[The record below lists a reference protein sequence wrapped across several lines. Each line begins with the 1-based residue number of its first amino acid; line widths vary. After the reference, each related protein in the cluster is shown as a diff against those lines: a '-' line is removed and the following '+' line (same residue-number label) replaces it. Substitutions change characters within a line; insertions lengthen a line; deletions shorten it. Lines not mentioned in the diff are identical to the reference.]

1 MGSHRRRLRILVL
14 AAGLAAGSCGNP
26 ASARGP
32 GNAPDFVIGGIP
44 LDLASGAA
52 LAASGGLTLYVSD
65 QVDTCLAVLQVPV
78 MRTTLLE
85 LRVAPAADGTTAA
98 TVVPPKPAPAAG
110 EAVGGITV
118 RTGGTLNASLDAASG
133 SVAWTANADGSVTV
147 TSLDVGFAGTADRL
161 TTAGLH
167 LRACP

>member
-1 MGSHRRRLRILVL
+1 MALPPSRLL
-14 AAGLAAGSCGNP
+14 ALAVATAMAAGSCGNP
-26 ASARGP
+26 ASARGS
-32 GNAPDFVIGGIP
+32 GNASDFVIGGIP
-44 LDLASGAA
+44 FDLSSGAA
-52 LAASGGLTLYVSD
+52 LAASGGWTLYVSD
-65 QVDTCLAVLQVPV
+65 QVDTCLAVLQVPT
-78 MRTTLLE
+78 MRMTLLE
-85 LRVAPAADGTTAA
+85 LRVAPAADGTTVA
-98 TVVPPKPAPAAG
+98 TVVPPKPTPAAG

-147 TSLDVGFAGTADRL
+147 TALDVGFAGTADRL

>member
-1 MGSHRRRLRILVL
+1 MAPAPSSLRALAL
-14 AAGLAAGSCGNP
+14 AAALAAGSCGNP
-26 ASARGP
+26 ASARGS

-52 LAASGGLTLYVSD
+52 LAVSGGLTLYVSD

-78 MRTTLLE
+78 MKTTLLE